1 MKIDSNNLPVM
12 EMFYS
17 LQGEGYHSGSA
28 AFFIRIA
35 GCDIGCH
42 WCDVKESWD
51 HGNHDILN
59 IPKIIDSIDNKTRI
73 VVISGGEPLMWD
85 MTVITTKLKEKKF
98 RRHLETSGAY
108 DISGDWDWICLSPK
122 KQQLPKNQLYRIADE
137 LKIIIYNKHDLNFA
151 MEESRKVN
159 DNCKLFLQPEWGKFD
174 KMKDEIVKFIKTNSR
189 WRLSLQTHKFLGVD

>member
-85 MTVITTKLKEKKF
+85 MTVITTKLKENKF

-108 DISGDWDWICLSPK
+108 NITGDWDWICLSPK
-122 KQQLPKNQLYRIADE
+122 KQQLPKNQLYQIADE
-137 LKIIIYNKHDLNFA
+137 LKIIIYNKHDLKFA
-151 MEESRKVN
+151 IEESRKVN

>member
-1 MKIDSNNLPVM
+1 MKIDCNNLPVM

-35 GCDIGCH
+35 GCDVGCH

-51 HGNHDILN
+51 HGNHDVLN
-59 IPKIIDSIDNKTRI
+59 ISKIIDSIDNKTRI

-85 MTVITTKLKEKKF
+85 MTVITTKLKEKNL

-122 KQQLPKNQLYRIADE
+122 KQQLPKNQLYQIADE
-137 LKIIIYNKHDLNFA
+137 LKIIIYNKHDLKFA
-151 MEESRKVN
+151 IEESRKVN